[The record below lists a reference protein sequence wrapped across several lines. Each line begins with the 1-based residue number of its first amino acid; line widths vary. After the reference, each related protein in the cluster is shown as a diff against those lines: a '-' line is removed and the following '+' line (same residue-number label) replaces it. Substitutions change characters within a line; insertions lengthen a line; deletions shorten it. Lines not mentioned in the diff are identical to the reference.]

1 MKVQEI
7 HFVRV
12 QTYRWSD
19 NARQCQCRFEKN
31 LDFLLKCKTKGV
43 SVSKAYFGGPNPDKI
58 TKFKF
63 SRRIQL
69 WNSFPASI
77 NIKSNSLLNIEIFIS
92 HYKLEIEIYAAQCK
106 TRTTFS
112 RKSARLRDAIDW
124 IKSGKK
130 HKVEFLQK
138 NLNSDSGPN
147 LSCWVHIFS
156 ETTVNFSYTV
166 CHNCAE

>member
-1 MKVQEI
+1 MWKYKQPILSGFRHTDEVIVQ
-7 HFVRV
+7 
-12 QTYRWSD
+12 D
-19 NARQCQCRFEKN
+19 NAN
-31 LDFLLKCKTKGV
+31 VGLKKSWFPPSETKGV
-43 SVSKAYFGGPNPDKI
+43 NVSKVYFGGPNLDKI

-138 NLNSDSGPN
+138 NLNSDSGSN
-147 LSCWVHIFS
+147 LSCWVHIFFWNDGQLLLHCVS
-156 ETTVNFSYTV
+156 Q
-166 CHNCAE
+166 